1 MVINDQT
8 INCPEEVKMSNENAA
23 PTAVVRHIEDTPPL
37 PGLACLGLGI
47 GFLLLLAALLI
58 GVRYLAG

>member
-1 MVINDQT
+1 
-8 INCPEEVKMSNENAA
+8 MSNENAA